1 MAELGRVLIYEAAR
15 DWLPTMEVEVETPMG
30 ISDATV
36 VDVTRPVIVVPILR
50 AGLVPLEQAST
61 VLPAMVTY
69 HVGLIRDEETLMVR
83 VSGGGLLRA

>member
-30 ISDATV
+30 VSDATV
-36 VDVTRPVIVVPILR
+36 VDVTRPVIVVPVLR

-61 VLPAMVTY
+61 VLPSMVTY
-69 HVGLIRDEETLMVR
+69 HVGLIRDEQTLKA
-83 VSGGGLLRA
+83 RACRARI